1 MLRYCIA
8 VALSVPLLSAADVRC
23 AAYPAQQRSV
33 HQARVRL
40 DRLGEPLSFGRRPPL
55 RARSSLGRAALTR
68 GSGPAR
74 QRANFIDDLIF
85 SKMETDGVEPAP
97 LTSDTEFLRRVM
109 LDLTGR
115 IPTPEQVESFLNDQN
130 ANKRTALID
139 SLIGSEPFVDYW
151 TKFFANQFQITS
163 QYYNIIGTAGR
174 NLFHN
179 YLRDL
184 VARDRPYSQVVEELI
199 SATGDSHQIGP
210 PNFLMRGISRRSTS
224 T

>member
-8 VALSVPLLSAADVRC
+8 VALSVPLLSAADIRC

-40 DRLGEPLSFGRRPPL
+40 DRLGEPFSFGSWPPL

-68 GSGPAR
+68 GSGPTR

-130 ANKRTALID
+130 PNKRTALID

-163 QYYNIIGTAGR
+163 QY
-174 NLFHN
+174 
-179 YLRDL
+179 
-184 VARDRPYSQVVEELI
+184 
-199 SATGDSHQIGP
+199 SALS
-210 PNFLMRGISRRSTS
+210 FA
-224 T
+224 